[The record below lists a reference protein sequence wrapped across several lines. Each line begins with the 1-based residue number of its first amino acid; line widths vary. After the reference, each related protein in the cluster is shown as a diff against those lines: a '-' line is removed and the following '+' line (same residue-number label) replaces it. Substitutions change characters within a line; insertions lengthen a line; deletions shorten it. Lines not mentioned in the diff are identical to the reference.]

1 MSSNKALPEFPVWS
15 HQFLLIKEA
24 KNSGPEHKYLSFSS
38 YMPDIFI
45 NTSMT
50 VFLFHLI
57 VSISVYIQVSAPFI
71 CGLLAS
77 CFIAPKI
84 VTLSKRARHFGFK
97 FFKFSVVILPF
108 YTIVTKGL

>member
-1 MSSNKALPEFPVWS
+1 
-15 HQFLLIKEA
+15 
-24 KNSGPEHKYLSFSS
+24 
-38 YMPDIFI
+38 MPDLFI

-77 CFIAPKI
+77 CFTAPKI

-97 FFKFSVVILPF
+97 FFKSSVAMLPF
-108 YTIVTKGL
+108 YTIVTKGLYSGWTSMKIPLNPHCPVELSVVMVVV